1 MRDPREKFDGV
12 KNYKLRAYN
21 RATLLLN
28 LLKDFGPLTAEEY
41 AAQFSGTERQ
51 MMFLILYSIKDIGQ
65 EATLKVVREGVEYE
79 GYDEE
84 GMAA

>member
-1 MRDPREKFDGV
+1 MM
-12 KNYKLRAYN
+12 
-21 RATLLLN
+21 LN

-41 AAQFSGTERQ
+41 ADQFGGSDKQ
-51 MMFLILYSIKDIGQ
+51 MMYIILFSIKDIGQ

-84 GMAA
+84 VV